1 MKFNRYSKNATM
13 KLVTLDKQVLARAID
28 FSILPKETQ
37 ESAIREGCALARE
50 FGFAAFYTSSPY
62 WTPIVKEELCDHPEI
77 EIGTG
82 IAFPFGTAPPLV
94 KAFEVEE
101 AVRRGCT
108 AVDMVMNVGA
118 LKDGQNEVIR
128 EELRLFV
135 KAAGDA
141 ITKFILE
148 VCFLNDDEIK
158 AACQM
163 AAGAG
168 VHFVKTSTGQYQGP
182 TLEQFMVM
190 QKACKGTGL
199 RLKVAGIK
207 FPRPQNAI
215 MFLLAGAE
223 RIGTRAAIEIIEGL
237 EAIQHSGIM
246 EIAEDTIPSPS
257 FCTLTT

>member
-1 MKFNRYSKNATM
+1 MNLA
-13 KLVTLDKQVLARAID
+13 TLDKKSLARAMD

-37 ESAIREGCALARE
+37 ESTLREGCALARE
-50 FGFAAFYTSSPY
+50 YGFAAFYTSSAY
-62 WTPIVKEELCDHPEI
+62 WAPVVKEELCDHPEI

-82 IAFPFGTAPPLV
+82 IAFPFGSAPPSV
-94 KAFEVEE
+94 KAFEVED

-108 AVDMVMNVGA
+108 AVDMVMNIGA
-118 LKDGQNEVIR
+118 IKDRQHEIIR

-135 KAAGDA
+135 EAAGNA
-141 ITKFILE
+141 VTKFILD
-148 VCFLNDDEIK
+148 VCFLSDDEIK

-168 VHFVKTSTGQYQGP
+168 VHFVKTSTGHYQGP

-190 QKACKGTGL
+190 KDACQGTGL
-199 RLKVAGIK
+199 RLKVSGVK

-223 RIGTRAAIEIIEGL
+223 RIGTRAAVEIVEGL
-237 EAIQHSGIM
+237 ETVRRSGM
-246 EIAEDTIPSPS
+246 LGMTKDKENVRAPKFLHVDNVAN
-257 FCTLTT
+257 